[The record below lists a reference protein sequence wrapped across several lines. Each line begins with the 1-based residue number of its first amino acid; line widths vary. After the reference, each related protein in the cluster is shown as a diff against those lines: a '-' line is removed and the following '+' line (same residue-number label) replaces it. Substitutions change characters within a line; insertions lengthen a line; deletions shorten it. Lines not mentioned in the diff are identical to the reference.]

1 MEAYIID
8 YTFLTI
14 QRGLSAT
21 KAKTSG
27 PHFLHVGKKNK
38 KDAIFSKTCQVIC
51 FELLDQGGL
60 NSSIMLRF

>member
-1 MEAYIID
+1 MEAFIID

-27 PHFLHVGKKNK
+27 PHFLHVGKKIK
-38 KDAIFSKTCQVIC
+38 KMLFFPKHVKLSV
-51 FELLDQGGL
+51 L
-60 NSSIMLRF
+60 NF